1 MIIKSFELNQ
11 NKIKNI
17 NFFLIYGENQGLKEE
32 LIKTISKPQDKIFKY
47 LENEILN
54 NHDLLIDKL
63 YTKSFFEEDKLIIIE
78 NISDKF
84 FSFFE
89 SIFKKDLEGS
99 KLILLSKI
107 LEKRSKIRKL
117 FEKEDKIV
125 CVPVYKD
132 DDNALNNIALKFF
145 REKKI
150 SVSSEII
157 NLITSKTSGDRK
169 NLLNELNK
177 IENYNLNNKKLD
189 IDVIKKLVNLNEN
202 HNFNELVDNC
212 LAKNKTKLIK
222 LLNEN
227 ILSREDAILILRIF
241 LIKAKRIFFLKENLI
256 IEKNLDKLIS
266 SYKPPIFWKEKSI
279 VKKQIEVWDS
289 KNIKNLIN
297 EINYIELIIK
307 KNSEMTNNILLD
319 FILSV
324 VKN

>member
-107 LEKRSKIRKL
+107 LEKKSKIRKL

-132 DDNALNNIALKFF
+132 DDNTLNNIALKFF

-177 IENYNLNNKKLD
+177 IENYSLNNKKLD
-189 IDVIKKLVNLNEN
+189 VGVIKKLVNLNEN

-212 LAKNKTKLIK
+212 LAKNKIKLIK

-279 VKKQIEVWDS
+279 VKKQIGVWDS

>member
-107 LEKRSKIRKL
+107 LEKKSKIRKL

-189 IDVIKKLVNLNEN
+189 IGVIKKLVNLNEN

-212 LAKNKTKLIK
+212 LAKNKIKLIK

>member
-1 MIIKSFELNQ
+1 MIIKSYELNL
-11 NKIKNI
+11 NKVKNV
-17 NFFLIYGENQGLKEE
+17 NYFLIYGENQGHKED
-32 LIKTISKPQDKIFKY
+32 LVNTISKPQDKIFKY
-47 LENEILN
+47 LENDILN
-54 NHDLLIDKL
+54 DHNLLIDKL
-63 YTKSFFEEDKLIIIE
+63 YTKSFFEENKLIIIE

-89 SIFKKDLEGS
+89 SIFKKDLEGCR
-99 KLILLSKI
+99 LILLSKI
-107 LEKRSKIRKL
+107 LEKKSKIRKL
-117 FEKEDKIV
+117 FEKEDNLI

-132 DDNALNNIALKFF
+132 DDKSLNNIALKFF

-169 NLLNELNK
+169 NLLNELKK
-177 IENYNLNNKKLD
+177 IENYSHNNKK
-189 IDVIKKLVNLNEN
+189 IDLEVIKKLINLSEN

-212 LAKNKTKLIK
+212 LAKNEVKLNK

-227 ILSREDAILILRIF
+227 ILSKEDAILILRIF
-241 LIKAKRIFFLKENLI
+241 LIKAKRIFYLKENLK
-256 IEKNLDKLIS
+256 IEKNIDKLIS

-279 VKKQIEVWDS
+279 VKRQIEVWTS

-319 FILSV
+319 FMFSI

>member
-107 LEKRSKIRKL
+107 LEKKSKIRKL
-117 FEKEDKIV
+117 FEKEDKVV

-150 SVSSEII
+150 SVSNEII

-189 IDVIKKLVNLNEN
+189 IGVIKKLVNLNEN

-212 LAKNKTKLIK
+212 LAKNKIKLIK

>member
-1 MIIKSFELNQ
+1 MIIKSFELNL
-11 NKIKNI
+11 NKLKNI
-17 NFFLIYGENQGLKEE
+17 NFFLIYGENQGLKED
-32 LIKTISKPQDKIFKY
+32 LINIISRPQDKKFKY
-47 LENEILN
+47 TENDILN
-54 NHDLLIDKL
+54 NHDLLVDKL

-78 NISDKF
+78 NVSDKF
-84 FSFFE
+84 IPFFE
-89 SIFKKDLEGS
+89 KILKRDIEGCR
-99 KLILLSKI
+99 LILLSKL
-107 LEKRSKIRKL
+107 LEKKSKVRKL
-117 FEKEDKIV
+117 FEKEDNVI

-132 DDNALNNIALKFF
+132 DDNVLNNIALKFF

-150 SVSSEII
+150 SISSEII

-169 NLLNELNK
+169 NLLNELKK
-177 IENYNLNNKKLD
+177 IENYSLNNKKLD
-189 IDVIKKLVNLNEN
+189 IDIIKKLVNLNEN
-202 HNFNELVDNC
+202 HNFNELIDNC
-212 LAKNKTKLIK
+212 LAKNKIKLIK

-279 VKKQIEVWDS
+279 VKRQIEVWTS

-319 FILSV
+319 FVFSI
-324 VKN
+324 VKD

>member
-89 SIFKKDLEGS
+89 SILKKDLEGS

-107 LEKRSKIRKL
+107 LEKKSKIRKL

-150 SVSSEII
+150 SVSNEII

-189 IDVIKKLVNLNEN
+189 IGVIKKLVNLNEN

-212 LAKNKTKLIK
+212 LAKNKIKLIK

>member
-107 LEKRSKIRKL
+107 LEKKSKIRKL

-169 NLLNELNK
+169 NLLNELKK
-177 IENYNLNNKKLD
+177 IENYSLNNKKLD
-189 IDVIKKLVNLNEN
+189 IDIIKKLVNLNEN
-202 HNFNELVDNC
+202 HNFNELIDNC
-212 LAKNKTKLIK
+212 LAKNKIKLIK

-319 FILSV
+319 FMFSI

>member
-107 LEKRSKIRKL
+107 LEKKSKIRKL

-266 SYKPPIFWKEKSI
+266 SYKPPIFWKEKSV

>member
-107 LEKRSKIRKL
+107 LEKKSKIRKL

-150 SVSSEII
+150 SVSNEII

-189 IDVIKKLVNLNEN
+189 IGVIKKLVNLNEN

-212 LAKNKTKLIK
+212 LAKNKIKLIK

>member
-54 NHDLLIDKL
+54 NHDLLIEKL

-107 LEKRSKIRKL
+107 LEKKSKIRKL

-279 VKKQIEVWDS
+279 VKRQIEVWTS

-319 FILSV
+319 FVFSI
-324 VKN
+324 VKD

>member
-32 LIKTISKPQDKIFKY
+32 LIKTISKPQDKISKY

-89 SIFKKDLEGS
+89 SIFKKNLEGS

-107 LEKRSKIRKL
+107 LEKKSKIRKL
-117 FEKEDKIV
+117 FEKENNVV
-125 CVPVYKD
+125 CVPVYRD

-150 SVSSEII
+150 SVSNEII
-157 NLITSKTSGDRK
+157 NLITSKTAGDRK
-169 NLLNELNK
+169 NLLNELKK
-177 IENYNLNNKKLD
+177 IENYSLNNKKLD
-189 IDVIKKLVNLNEN
+189 IGVVKKLVNLNEN

-212 LAKNKTKLIK
+212 LAKNKVKLIK

-241 LIKAKRIFFLKENLI
+241 LIKAKRIFFLKENSI

-266 SYKPPIFWKEKSI
+266 SYKPPIFWKEKNI

-307 KNSEMTNNILLD
+307 KNSEMTNNLLLD
-319 FILSV
+319 FMLSV

>member
-107 LEKRSKIRKL
+107 LEKKSKIRKL

-189 IDVIKKLVNLNEN
+189 IGVIKKLVNLNEN

-212 LAKNKTKLIK
+212 LAKNKIKLIK

-279 VKKQIEVWDS
+279 VKRQIEVWTS

-319 FILSV
+319 FVFSI
-324 VKN
+324 VKD

>member
-107 LEKRSKIRKL
+107 LEKKSKIRKL

-189 IDVIKKLVNLNEN
+189 IDVINKLVNLNEN

>member
-107 LEKRSKIRKL
+107 LEKKSKIRKL

-189 IDVIKKLVNLNEN
+189 IGVIKKLVNLNEN

>member
-1 MIIKSFELNQ
+1 M
-11 NKIKNI
+11 
-17 NFFLIYGENQGLKEE
+17 
-32 LIKTISKPQDKIFKY
+32 
-47 LENEILN
+47 
-54 NHDLLIDKL
+54 
-63 YTKSFFEEDKLIIIE
+63 
-78 NISDKF
+78 
-84 FSFFE
+84 
-89 SIFKKDLEGS
+89 
-99 KLILLSKI
+99 
-107 LEKRSKIRKL
+107 
-117 FEKEDKIV
+117 
-125 CVPVYKD
+125 
-132 DDNALNNIALKFF
+132 
-145 REKKI
+145 
-150 SVSSEII
+150 
-157 NLITSKTSGDRK
+157 ITSKTSGDRK

>member
-1 MIIKSFELNQ
+1 MIIKSYELNL
-11 NKIKNI
+11 NKVKNV
-17 NFFLIYGENQGLKEE
+17 NYFLIYGENQGHKED
-32 LIKTISKPQDKIFKY
+32 LVNTISKPQDKIFKY
-47 LENEILN
+47 LENDILN
-54 NHDLLIDKL
+54 DHNLLIDKL

-107 LEKRSKIRKL
+107 LEKKSKIRKL

-189 IDVIKKLVNLNEN
+189 IGVIKKLVNLNEN

-212 LAKNKTKLIK
+212 LAKNKIKLIK

-256 IEKNLDKLIS
+256 TEKNLDKLIS

-307 KNSEMTNNILLD
+307 KNSEMTNNILLN

>member
-107 LEKRSKIRKL
+107 LEKKSKIRKL

-169 NLLNELNK
+169 NLLNELKK
-177 IENYNLNNKKLD
+177 IENYSLNNKKLD
-189 IDVIKKLVNLNEN
+189 IDIIKKLVNLNEN
-202 HNFNELVDNC
+202 HNFNELIDNC
-212 LAKNKTKLIK
+212 LAKNKIKLIK

>member
-107 LEKRSKIRKL
+107 LEKKSKIRKL

-189 IDVIKKLVNLNEN
+189 IGVIKKLVNLNEN

-212 LAKNKTKLIK
+212 LAKNKIKLIK

-256 IEKNLDKLIS
+256 TEKNLDKLIS

-307 KNSEMTNNILLD
+307 KNSEMTNNILLN

>member
-107 LEKRSKIRKL
+107 LEKKSKIRKL

-157 NLITSKTSGDRK
+157 NLITSKASGDRK

-177 IENYNLNNKKLD
+177 IENYSLNNKKLD
-189 IDVIKKLVNLNEN
+189 MGVIKKLVNLNEN

-212 LAKNKTKLIK
+212 LAKNKIKLIK

-319 FILSV
+319 FMFSI

>member
-11 NKIKNI
+11 NKLKNI

-107 LEKRSKIRKL
+107 LEKKSKIRKL

-169 NLLNELNK
+169 NLLNELKK

>member
-107 LEKRSKIRKL
+107 LEKKSKIRKL

-157 NLITSKTSGDRK
+157 NLITSKASGDRK

-177 IENYNLNNKKLD
+177 IENYSLNNKKLD
-189 IDVIKKLVNLNEN
+189 MGVIKKLVNLNEN

-212 LAKNKTKLIK
+212 LAKNKIKLIK

-307 KNSEMTNNILLD
+307 KNSEVTNNILLD
-319 FILSV
+319 FMFSI

>member
-107 LEKRSKIRKL
+107 LEKKSKIRKL

-157 NLITSKTSGDRK
+157 NLITSKASGDRK

-177 IENYNLNNKKLD
+177 IENYSLNNKKLD
-189 IDVIKKLVNLNEN
+189 MGVIKKLVNLNEN

-212 LAKNKTKLIK
+212 LAKNKIKLIK

-266 SYKPPIFWKEKSI
+266 SYKPPIFWKEKTI

>member
-1 MIIKSFELNQ
+1 MIIKSFELNL
-11 NKIKNI
+11 NKLKNI
-17 NFFLIYGENQGLKEE
+17 NFFLIYGENQGLKED
-32 LIKTISKPQDKIFKY
+32 LINIISRPQDKKFKY
-47 LENEILN
+47 TENDILN
-54 NHDLLIDKL
+54 NHDLLVDKL

-78 NISDKF
+78 NVSDKF
-84 FSFFE
+84 IPFFE
-89 SIFKKDLEGS
+89 KILKRDIEGCR
-99 KLILLSKI
+99 LILLSKL
-107 LEKRSKIRKL
+107 LEKKSKVRKL
-117 FEKEDKIV
+117 FEKEDNVI

-132 DDNALNNIALKFF
+132 DDNVLNNIALKFF

-189 IDVIKKLVNLNEN
+189 IDVINKLVNLNEN

-279 VKKQIEVWDS
+279 VKRQIEVWTS

-319 FILSV
+319 FVFSI
-324 VKN
+324 VKD

>member
-1 MIIKSFELNQ
+1 M
-11 NKIKNI
+11 
-17 NFFLIYGENQGLKEE
+17 
-32 LIKTISKPQDKIFKY
+32 
-47 LENEILN
+47 
-54 NHDLLIDKL
+54 
-63 YTKSFFEEDKLIIIE
+63 
-78 NISDKF
+78 
-84 FSFFE
+84 
-89 SIFKKDLEGS
+89 
-99 KLILLSKI
+99 LSKI
-107 LEKRSKIRKL
+107 LEKKSKIRKL

-189 IDVIKKLVNLNEN
+189 IDVINKLVNLNEN